1 MISETEVL
9 ENGEGKHRCQVVRW
23 MRTFPFSF
31 ISRREYVIARRMW
44 RGGDGALY
52 GITKVKGRGVMQK
65 RRLLQG
71 AEARCAG
78 GLLAQKLRAP
88 SVCMHEKCVHAS
100 KCF

>member
-52 GITKVKGRGVMQK
+52 GITKVKGPGRSAGKAFTAGELRHAVQ
-65 RRLLQG
+65 
-71 AEARCAG
+71 EACW
-78 GLLAQKLRAP
+78 LK
-88 SVCMHEKCVHAS
+88 S
-100 KCF
+100 